1 MNKMSKTV
9 LLIILACVL
18 LVTGCSEPSTAQV
31 GKQAPDFTLQN
42 LDGQSVSLSDFRGKP
57 VLINFWATWCRP
69 CVYEMP
75 YLQETYEEWSSKGL
89 VMLAINMGESPFT
102 VKQFLQAYNLTL
114 PALIDIQGDAARKYN
129 IISIPTSFFVDSDGI
144 IREKIIGAF
153 PNKGTI
159 EQHLDKIMP

>member
-1 MNKMSKTV
+1 
-9 LLIILACVL
+9 
-18 LVTGCSEPSTAQV
+18 
-31 GKQAPDFTLQN
+31 
-42 LDGQSVSLSDFRGKP
+42 
-57 VLINFWATWCRP
+57 
-69 CVYEMP
+69 MP

-102 VKQFLQAYNLTL
+102 VKQFVQAYNLNL
-114 PALIDIQGDAARKYN
+114 PALIDIQGDAAHKYN

-153 PNKGTI
+153 PNKGAI